1 MSDRL
6 TDAERRAL
14 LAGDHVD
21 ALEPDEAA
29 ELGFL
34 ADVLADPSMWAE
46 PNAALEDKV
55 MHAVAQAPAIDATS
69 TTSQP
74 PTPNAQRRGT
84 VGRSRRIMLGALAA
98 AASIALVVGVLV
110 ATGTTASPDYQG
122 QLTATALAPG
132 ARASA
137 EVTRNAAGFRVTVD
151 AHGLRPLRAGAFYQA
166 WLKNASG
173 GLVSI
178 GTFSSSDGAITLWSG
193 VSPQRYRGISVT
205 IEPDDNNPA
214 SSGRRV
220 LIGELHAN

>member
-6 TDAERRAL
+6 TDEERRAL
-14 LAGDHVD
+14 LAGDGAD

-46 PNAALEDKV
+46 PDLALEDKV
-55 MHAVAQAPAIDATS
+55 MQAVANAPAIDATS

-74 PTPNAQRRGT
+74 IPIAQRRGT
-84 VGRSRRIMLGALAA
+84 VGRPRRIMLASLAA

-193 VSPQRYRGISVT
+193 VSPQQYRGISVT
-205 IEPDDNNPA
+205 IEPDNGDPA

-220 LIGELHAN
+220 LTGELRAN